1 VHVCSAVGDS
11 AHHRYAH
18 LALHPVR
25 PRWRCGLRCGPS
37 WPGAAPHWLLPV
49 LEAAP
54 GPAPQWLP
62 PPEEAPRLLA
72 AQARPLLG
80 LGRCAKGPGHHC
92 AEGGPALQGLVLPV
106 HAELPWGAEGA
117 GLLARLVRAASQ
129 LLLPGRLSAPGH
141 HCAEGGPA
149 LQGLVLPVHAELPWG
164 AEGAGL
170 LARLVRAASQLP
182 PGQSAAQGHLVRG
195 GQAAE
200 ALQGLEW
207 ASAQERS
214 KGGSDGL

>member
-1 VHVCSAVGDS
+1 MHVCSAVGDS

-129 LLLPGRLSAPGH
+129 L
-141 HCAEGGPA
+141 
-149 LQGLVLPVHAELPWG
+149 
-164 AEGAGL
+164 
-170 LARLVRAASQLP
+170 P